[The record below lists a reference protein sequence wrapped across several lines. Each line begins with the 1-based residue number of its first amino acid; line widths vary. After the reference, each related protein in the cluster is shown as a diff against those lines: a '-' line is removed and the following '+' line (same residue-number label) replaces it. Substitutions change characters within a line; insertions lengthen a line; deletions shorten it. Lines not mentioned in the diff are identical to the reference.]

1 MTIIYDLKQVVKM
14 MPLLRSFAKNTYSLM
29 GEDIIVLDFFNG
41 GKVEGVYVD
50 IGSGHPKWGSNTFL
64 LYRCGWNGLLV
75 DPIRKNIRMSKLL
88 RKRDHSICAGVG
100 SSQNQLAFY
109 ELEPYE
115 FSTFDKKI
123 AESRISRKE
132 AKLSGL
138 YQVPIFDFG
147 SLPMIKELDFSKP
160 SFLNIDAEGFDLDIL
175 RTIDFEK
182 YSFNLICVE
191 EWKSPL
197 EGYTH
202 IRDFME
208 TNEYRLIARLGTSS
222 FYSKVQRIEKA

>member
-1 MTIIYDLKQVVKM
+1 MTLTYELKQIVKM
-14 MPLLRSFAKNTYSLM
+14 MPLVRLFAKKTYSLM

-41 GKVEGVYVD
+41 GKIKGIYVD

-64 LYRCGWNGLLV
+64 LYRCGWKGLLV
-75 DPIRKNIRMSKLL
+75 DPIRKNIQMSKLL
-88 RKRDHSICAGVG
+88 RKRDYSICAGVG
-100 SSQNQLAFY
+100 SFQNQLTFY

-115 FSTFDKKI
+115 FSTFDEKI
-123 AESRISRKE
+123 AESRISTKK

-147 SLPMIKELDFSKP
+147 NLPMIKHLDFSKP

-175 RTIDFEK
+175 RMIDFER
-182 YSFNLICVE
+182 YPFNLICVE

-202 IRDFME
+202 LEELME
-208 TNEYRLIARLGTSS
+208 KNGYRLIARLGTSS
-222 FYSKVQRIEKA
+222 FYSQVRSFENA